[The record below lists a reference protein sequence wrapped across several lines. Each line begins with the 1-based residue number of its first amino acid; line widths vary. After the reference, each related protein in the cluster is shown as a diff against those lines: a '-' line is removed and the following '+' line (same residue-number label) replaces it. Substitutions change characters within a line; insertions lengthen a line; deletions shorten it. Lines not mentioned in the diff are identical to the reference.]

1 MGTLDGGTAS
11 DPSECLIEAQIEWP
25 DRLRLARERAVLG
38 FFLSGHPTALYTRA
52 FRSLTTCACGRLAEL
67 WEPEKGWGNKRKTAT
82 IGGVIVGRDIK
93 NIATYSGG
101 PKEDTVIP
109 RRAFLTVEDTSGQV
123 EVRLEPEVF
132 SQFEELIKSDEPLVF
147 SGNLMA
153 RKSGGDEGEEQ
164 LEVGLRAN
172 QVHRAFED
180 FEQQRVPLVV
190 HLDLTRHTPT
200 DIEGLR
206 TLCGRFPGGLPPE
219 FRVVGDH
226 SRLRLLAAR
235 KLSVACDFELMDG
248 VEELLGKGSLR
259 LG

>member
-11 DPSECLIEAQIEWP
+11 DPSECLIEAQIEGLTGSDW
-25 DRLRLARERAVLG
+25 RERAVLG
-38 FFLSGHPTALYTRA
+38 FFLSGHPTALYTCIP
-52 FRSLTTCACGRLAEL
+52 SLTTCACGRLAEL
-67 WEPEKGWGNKRKTAT
+67 WEPEKGGNKRKTAT

-172 QVHRAFED
+172 QVHRAFEV

-248 VEELLGKGSLR
+248 VEELLGKGALR